1 MGRSSPIEKKSEA
14 MDLLSGAAASIFG
27 ESMPPQPPP
36 FWRCRCGSVKVEFST
51 APRFCFDCHCQSCVA
66 CAEFCMTNIPSGTS
80 ALSECGGVKKALF
93 HCGDCTLPPDAHE
106 KLYWIRVTTEGR
118 NYRSATKCCNTLM
131 CTASL
136 PIALRPFNRNGLYNF
151 DGSRYEPAELLRG
164 NCAHAAEPAS
174 APASADRVFRGGIRL
189 RRSIP
194 EPRAD
199 GMPEGMLSCLLHA
212 AAFAPGDG
220 NPAWLPPSPAAFDVT
235 LPKLW
240 DDPE

>member
-1 MGRSSPIEKKSEA
+1 
-14 MDLLSGAAASIFG
+14 
-27 ESMPPQPPP
+27 
-36 FWRCRCGSVKVEFST
+36 
-51 APRFCFDCHCQSCVA
+51 
-66 CAEFCMTNIPSGTS
+66 MTNIPSGTS

-106 KLYWIRVTTEGR
+106 KLYWIRVDDRGAELPP
-118 NYRSATKCCNTLM
+118 ATKCCNTLM

-164 NCAHAAEPAS
+164 NCAHAAEPGPE
-174 APASADRVFRGGIRL
+174 PASADRVFRGGIRL

-220 NPAWLPPSPAAFDVT
+220 NPACSRRAPRPST
-235 LPKLW
+235 
-240 DDPE
+240 